1 MTRPRVSPPALA
13 ALLLSSAVCLAEAQ
27 QLQSTWQVP
36 QTVAAD
42 ESAPRHGAAAPFLS
56 VILPGAGQYR
66 LGQTRWIA
74 YAALE
79 AAGWLWF
86 RDRRASGLDF
96 EARYRDLAWDVART
110 GTTGVRRDGDFHYYE
125 ALARY
130 ERSGAFD
137 ADATRAGVQP
147 ETDPSTYN
155 GALWALARAM
165 FFPAGADSL
174 PVDSPEYARA
184 LEYYVERA
192 VAAEFSWSWAGN
204 AAARARYREL
214 MSESDEALRSATRTL
229 GLILA
234 NHLVSAVDAL
244 VSTRLR
250 ARRATPPPFEFESDL
265 RVRGREATWSATIHV
280 PWPGR

>member
-1 MTRPRVSPPALA
+1 MAPARLGEGLHRAGARHRAIDLPPLWLRARRGDWDGCGDRAGNRLRSLHGVDRAQLCVEPPRGGGGADAVLLRAQVLMTRPRVSPPALA

-110 GTTGVRRDGDFHYYE
+110 GTTGVRRDGDFHDYE

-192 VAAEFSWSWAGN
+192 VAAEF
-204 AAARARYREL
+204 
-214 MSESDEALRSATRTL
+214 
-229 GLILA
+229 
-234 NHLVSAVDAL
+234 
-244 VSTRLR
+244 
-250 ARRATPPPFEFESDL
+250 
-265 RVRGREATWSATIHV
+265 
-280 PWPGR
+280 